1 MYPSFGGRQNV
12 LARQRI
18 TSSLSSKTRTWKIGC
33 HFDMRWN
40 FATRLK
46 ERQEWK
52 WKFLRLQFVATHV
65 YLCQIV
71 NIVRVSKITSDTC
84 GCVNICEGNQFW
96 LENRPLVSVILE
108 WSRGLRW
115 GYFGSKLP
123 TTWSKK
129 TFPEGVAGVVL
140 IDGWMDVTNVTN
152 VSSFVH
158 PLVVWKLKFS
168 LDRGD
173 PRIKGTERNP
183 TKHQQRYQ
191 TKVNSKLNF
200 FWMPK

>member
-1 MYPSFGGRQNV
+1 MKNRLPFWYALKFCHQ
-12 LARQRI
+12 AQRETRMKVKVFEASI
-18 TSSLSSKTRTWKIGC
+18 CCNPCLSLSNCQYCQSIKDHFWHLWICEYMRGKSILTWKP
-33 HFDMRWN
+33 
-40 FATRLK
+40 
-46 ERQEWK
+46 
-52 WKFLRLQFVATHV
+52 
-65 YLCQIV
+65 
-71 NIVRVSKITSDTC
+71 
-84 GCVNICEGNQFW
+84 
-96 LENRPLVSVILE
+96 PLGIRHLGE